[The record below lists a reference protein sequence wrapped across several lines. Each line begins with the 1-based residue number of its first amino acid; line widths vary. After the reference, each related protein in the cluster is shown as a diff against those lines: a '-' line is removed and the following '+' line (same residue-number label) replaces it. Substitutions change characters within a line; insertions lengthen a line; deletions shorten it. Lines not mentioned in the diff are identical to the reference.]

1 MDSAFTD
8 WAEGICN
15 KLEKLCEE
23 NAIIQNS
30 SKYVNAVGEHIQ
42 TVLEEIACDW
52 LGSNGSYKE
61 PISELSLEPN
71 ISTEHCQN
79 STCMKMASG
88 VSPVINPATTNEIC
102 ENSTSGHDNS
112 SVGNSNSIKMVSAV
126 SPMEATSP
134 ACSPEACENLTCWL
148 DSPVEKSTCIK
159 TSSAVFPAKITSPAT
174 AAEPCKNSTSR
185 LDSSTVENSTCIKM
199 GSAVSPTEII
209 IRASSTY
216 DSDNLSQ
223 KDAYDEDHDKLNH
236 HKLFSQ
242 RKASE
247 LNSSF
252 DGEENANDVLGP
264 VFSANDL
271 SGSKDD
277 QKERVVTHS
286 AQISPTK
293 AYDASAFQGT
303 NIFIGDHDQQNE
315 MENLVASVQHPE
327 FGIHLVSIPESSG
340 YFYREETLGPIFTYS
355 RSTQEIA
362 GEFEDVSLND
372 SSGDN
377 EDYVLDFISHLE
389 CKDNSFK
396 KKFRDTI
403 ISKMGLRRRA
413 YNEVESCFLT
423 TDEKLQNKPQ
433 AASIARANATK
444 STLHDSSDSDWE
456 LL

>member
-30 SKYVNAVGEHIQ
+30 SKYVNAVGEHMQ
-42 TVLEEIACDW
+42 TVLEEIARDW
-52 LGSNGSYKE
+52 LGSNGSHIE
-61 PISELSLEPN
+61 PFSELSLEPN
-71 ISTEHCQN
+71 ISSEDCKS

-88 VSPVINPATTNEIC
+88 VSPVINPATTTEIY
-102 ENSTSGHDNS
+102 EDSTSRHDSS

-134 ACSPEACENLTCWL
+134 ACSPEACENLRCWL
-148 DSPVEKSTCIK
+148 DSPVEKSACIK
-159 TSSAVFPAKITSPAT
+159 TSSAVFPAKIISPAT
-174 AAEPCKNSTSR
+174 STEPCENSTSR
-185 LDSSTVENSTCIKM
+185 PDSSSVENSTCIKM
-199 GSAVSPTEII
+199 GSDVSPTETII
-209 IRASSTY
+209 PATSTD
-216 DSDNLSQ
+216 DSKNLSQ
-223 KDAYDEDHDKLNH
+223 KDACDEDHEKLIH

-242 RKASE
+242 CKASE
-247 LNSSF
+247 LNRSF

-277 QKERVVTHS
+277 QKERVLTHS

-293 AYDASAFQGT
+293 AYGT

-315 MENLVASVQHPE
+315 MKNLVASVQPPE
-327 FGIHLVSIPESSG
+327 F
-340 YFYREETLGPIFTYS
+340 
-355 RSTQEIA
+355 EIA
-362 GEFEDVSLND
+362 GEFEDVNLND

-389 CKDNSFK
+389 CKDISFK
-396 KKFRDTI
+396 KKFRDAI
-403 ISKMGLRRRA
+403 ISKMGLRRRRV
-413 YNEVESCFLT
+413 YNEADSCFMT
-423 TDEKLQNKPQ
+423 TDEKLQNEPQ
-433 AASIARANATK
+433 AASIARANTTK
-444 STLHDSSDSDWE
+444 STLDLSDSDWE

>member
-30 SKYVNAVGEHIQ
+30 SKYVNAVGEHMQ
-42 TVLEEIACDW
+42 TVLEEIARDW
-52 LGSNGSYKE
+52 LGSNGSHIE
-61 PISELSLEPN
+61 PFSELSLEPN
-71 ISTEHCQN
+71 ISSEDCKS

-88 VSPVINPATTNEIC
+88 VSPVINPATTTEIY
-102 ENSTSGHDNS
+102 EDSTSRHDSS

-134 ACSPEACENLTCWL
+134 ACSPEACENLRCWL
-148 DSPVEKSTCIK
+148 DSPVEKSACIK
-159 TSSAVFPAKITSPAT
+159 TSSAVFPAKIISPAT
-174 AAEPCKNSTSR
+174 STEPCENSTSR
-185 LDSSTVENSTCIKM
+185 PDSSSVENSTCIKM
-199 GSAVSPTEII
+199 GSDVSPTETII
-209 IRASSTY
+209 PATSTD
-216 DSDNLSQ
+216 DSKNLSQ
-223 KDAYDEDHDKLNH
+223 KDACDEDHEKLIH

-242 RKASE
+242 CKASE
-247 LNSSF
+247 LNRSF

-277 QKERVVTHS
+277 QKERVLTHS

-293 AYDASAFQGT
+293 AYGT

-315 MENLVASVQHPE
+315 MKNLVASVQPPE
-327 FGIHLVSIPESSG
+327 FGIHLVSIAESSG

-355 RSTQEIA
+355 RSTPEIA
-362 GEFEDVSLND
+362 GEFEDVNLND

-389 CKDNSFK
+389 CKDISFK
-396 KKFRDTI
+396 KKFRDAI
-403 ISKMGLRRRA
+403 ISKMGLRRRRV
-413 YNEVESCFLT
+413 YNEADSCFMT
-423 TDEKLQNKPQ
+423 TDEKLQNEPQ
-433 AASIARANATK
+433 AASIARANTTK
-444 STLHDSSDSDWE
+444 STLDLSDSDWE